1 MRAGMNSIA
10 NSSKSQT
17 WLREGACPTC
27 LSARPSG
34 LEVQRFGVTHEQ
46 QKQFKMYFVKAMITS
61 CIAFNFADNE
71 YLGKALAVL
80 GMAPLTRRQVADSI
94 GRRRLAIRLPDAKD
108 SGGGMVSM
116 NTQTW
121 PKWHC
126 VC

>member
-1 MRAGMNSIA
+1 
-10 NSSKSQT
+10 
-17 WLREGACPTC
+17 
-27 LSARPSG
+27 
-34 LEVQRFGVTHEQ
+34 
-46 QKQFKMYFVKAMITS
+46 MITS

-80 GMAPLTRRQVADSI
+80 GMAPLTRKQVADSI